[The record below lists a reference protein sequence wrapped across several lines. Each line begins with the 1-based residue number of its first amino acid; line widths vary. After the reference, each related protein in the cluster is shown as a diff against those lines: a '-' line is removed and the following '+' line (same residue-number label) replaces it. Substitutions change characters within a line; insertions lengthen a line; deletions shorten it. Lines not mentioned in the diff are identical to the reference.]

1 MKKVVQEVMVLKL
14 PSSMEAAEVEQ
25 LILEKLQIPREDI
38 QVVEV
43 KKGAVKL
50 KVKKKLKKR
59 VLKLMDKHVKYHEEL
74 INIRELADRY
84 GFLNYFRIY

>member
-1 MKKVVQEVMVLKL
+1 MVQEVMVLKL
-14 PSSMEAAEVEQ
+14 PDWMEAAEMEQ
-25 LILEKLQIPREDI
+25 LILEKLHFPKEDI

-50 KVKKKLKKR
+50 RVNKKLKNK
-59 VLKLMDKHVKYHEEL
+59 VLKLINKHAKYHEEL
-74 INIRELADRY
+74 INVRRLADRY

>member
-1 MKKVVQEVMVLKL
+1 MVLKL
-14 PSSMEAAEVEQ
+14 PTSMEATEVEQ
-25 LILEKLQIPREDI
+25 MILEKLHIPREDV

-43 KKGAVKL
+43 KRGTVKL
-50 KVKKKLKKR
+50 RIKKKLKKK